1 MMRQMRKGSR
11 RKIDSDGDGGHAL
24 RPNDA
29 RRSSDTSSLANSD
42 TTSSHYSR
50 TLKNRG
56 RLRDAV
62 AQGRKKKQE
71 LRKKISGGKKE
82 DQKSSSILP
91 ISGGFKGREGRRMSS
106 VSGAHDSIGAGIE
119 SAFHSIDNIDQQ
131 HVFQLVR
138 DRRPETCASE
148 RVRGGPLCADP
159 YS

>member
-11 RKIDSDGDGGHAL
+11 RKIDSDGDGGTRSA
-24 RPNDA
+24 NDA
-29 RRSSDTSSLANSD
+29 RRSSDTSSRANSD

-91 ISGGFKGREGRRMSS
+91 ISGGFKGRSHARLRRSSFSTFLSRAISPCSARASRCPGRSTTACR
-106 VSGAHDSIGAGIE
+106 
-119 SAFHSIDNIDQQ
+119 SAS
-131 HVFQLVR
+131 
-138 DRRPETCASE
+138 RRT
-148 RVRGGPLCADP
+148 
-159 YS
+159 

>member
-91 ISGGFKGREGRRMSS
+91 ISGGFKGREGSPAAR
-106 VSGAHDSIGAGIE
+106 
-119 SAFHSIDNIDQQ
+119 
-131 HVFQLVR
+131 
-138 DRRPETCASE
+138 T
-148 RVRGGPLCADP
+148 
-159 YS
+159 